1 MNNFMAICLIIL
13 TILCAVGFITTCIM
27 DYNEEVDIDKDYPPN
42 R

>member
-1 MNNFMAICLIIL
+1 MNNLNAMCLVIL

-27 DYNEEVDIDKDYPPN
+27 YYNEEVDSDRDYPPN